1 MQVWFNFEPGVQNRP
16 PRANDKFRIGRCKA
30 VSYNAGVN
38 WLARHRRLVFAVVC
52 AFWTA
57 TIIAG
62 HFFAQVPFL
71 SLPWRSEQG
80 FEDLLRREGRKTP
93 TREDFVF
100 LGIDQTSLEMPPL
113 AQEEVADNRAFQ
125 LMKEHSFPW
134 SRELWALLLDRLFSA
149 GARLVTFDMVFNP
162 PNEGDAAFHAA
173 LDRYRDRVV
182 IGENFDIQ
190 NSAQLVLPNPTLIPP
205 PAEDDDRVGFVNYF
219 DDPIDGKLRAARFF
233 TSDRQ
238 LAGLPSHPSEKH
250 YASLP
255 TRALIK
261 LGRDADVIYDQRDHL
276 FRFSSNDAYLPR
288 PLYEVFDPKFWH
300 ANYADGAFF
309 RNKIVIVGAS
319 AQILHDFIDTPMS
332 PSTPGPA
339 VHLQVLAAASA
350 HEFLRQT
357 TPRVMF
363 GLVLGAG
370 LGAWSLVTLLRR
382 PLCCLVS
389 ILIIGALYLAIVRIS
404 YDRAGLLLAT
414 VPVLSVFFLGGAS
427 TLGLDYAF
435 ERVEKL
441 RTRRTLERYVSKNLV
456 KEILENPGGY
466 YSSMRGSRKPVT
478 VLFSDLVG
486 FTTLSEKADPEELVR
501 HLNQYLSHMVGV
513 VFENG
518 GTLDKFIGD
527 AIMAVWGNVKSQ
539 GVAKDAKACAYA
551 ALGMRRELKKLNDQW
566 KTEGRMTLG
575 MGVGINQGDVLIGN
589 IGSYE
594 PHERLDPTVIGD
606 AVNLASRLEGLTRI
620 YGVDILVG
628 TSAAQLIRDEFYLRT
643 VARAQVKGKTEP
655 VDVFTI
661 VDARDSNLDQE
672 LLIWL
677 ETYEQ
682 GIRKFRERD
691 FTQSKILFSR
701 YLEFY
706 PEDHLA
712 KMYLERSLEYEQEP
726 PDDAW
731 DAVEVFYKK

>member
-1 MQVWFNFEPGVQNRP
+1 VQIWFNCEPGVQNRRP
-16 PRANDKFRIGRCKA
+16 QANDKFRIGRWKT
-30 VSYNAGVN
+30 VSYNGGVN
-38 WLARHRRLVFAVVC
+38 WLARHRRLVFAAVC

-62 HFFAQVPFL
+62 HFFSQVPFL

-80 FEDLLRREGRKTP
+80 FEDLLRREGRNTP

-100 LGIDQTSLEMPPL
+100 LGIDQNSLEMPPL
-113 AQEEVADNRAFQ
+113 SQEEVAHNRAFQ
-125 LMKEHSFPW
+125 LMTEHSFPW
-134 SRELWALLLDRLFSA
+134 SREIWALLLDRLFGA
-149 GARLVTFDMVFNP
+149 NARLVIFDLVFNP

-182 IGENFDIQ
+182 IGENFDTQ
-190 NSAQLVLPNPTLIPP
+190 NSAQLVVPNATLIPP

-219 DDPIDGKLRAARFF
+219 NDPIDGKLRAARFLI
-233 TSDRQ
+233 SDRQ
-238 LAGLPSHPSEKH
+238 LAGLPPHPSEKL

-261 LGRDADVIYDQRDHL
+261 LGRNADVIHDQLDHL
-276 FRFSSNDAYLPR
+276 FRFSSNDGYLPH
-288 PLYEVFDPKFWH
+288 PLYEVFDPKFWR

-309 RNKIVIVGAS
+309 KNKIVIVGAS

-332 PSTPGPA
+332 PSTPGPI

-350 HEFLRQT
+350 HEFLHQT
-357 TPRVMF
+357 PARIML
-363 GLVLGAG
+363 GLVVAAGAA
-370 LGAWSLVTLLRR
+370 AWSVVTLLRR
-382 PLCCLVS
+382 PFFCLLS
-389 ILIIGALYLAIVRIS
+389 LFGISAIYLAVTRLS
-404 YDRAGLLLAT
+404 YDHSGLLLNT
-414 VPVLSVFFLGGAS
+414 VPVLSVFLLAGAN

-435 ERVEKL
+435 ERMERV

-456 KEILENPGGY
+456 KEILENPGSY
-466 YSSMRGSRKPVT
+466 YSSMRGLRKPVT

-566 KTEGRMTLG
+566 KREGRMTLG
-575 MGVGINQGDVLIGN
+575 MGIGINQGDVLIGN

-628 TSAAQLIRDEFYLRT
+628 TSAAQLIRDEFYLRS

-661 VDARDSNLDQE
+661 VDARGSHLDQE

-706 PEDHLA
+706 PEDYLA

>member
-1 MQVWFNFEPGVQNRP
+1 M
-16 PRANDKFRIGRCKA
+16 
-30 VSYNAGVN
+30 N
-38 WLARHRRLVFAVVC
+38 WLARHRRVVFAAIC

-62 HFFAQVPFL
+62 HFFVEIPFL
-71 SLPWRSEQG
+71 SFPWHAEQG
-80 FEDLLRREGRKTP
+80 FQDLLRREGRKTP
-93 TREDFVF
+93 VREDFVF
-100 LGIDQTSLEMPPL
+100 VGIDQSSLELPPL
-113 AQEEVADNRAFQ
+113 SPEELTNNRAFQ
-125 LMKEHSFPW
+125 LMTEHSFPW
-134 SRELWALLLDRLFSA
+134 SRELLALLLDRLFGA
-149 GARLVTFDMVFNP
+149 GARLVIFDMVFNP

-173 LDRYRDRVV
+173 LERYRERVV
-182 IGENFDIQ
+182 IGENFDTE
-190 NSAQLVLPNPTLIPP
+190 NSAQLVVPNSTLILP
-205 PAEDDDRVGFVNYF
+205 PAEEDDRVGFVNYF
-219 DDPIDGKLRAARFF
+219 NDPVDGKLRAARFF

-238 LAGLPSHPSEKH
+238 LAGLPPYPGEKI
-250 YASLP
+250 YASLS
-255 TRALIK
+255 TRALTK
-261 LGRDADVIYDQRDHL
+261 LGREADVIHDQRNHL

-288 PLYEVFDPKFWH
+288 PLYEVFDPKFWQ
-300 ANYADGAFF
+300 ANYAWGAFF

-319 AQILHDFIDTPMS
+319 AQILHDFIDTAMS

-339 VHLQVLAAASA
+339 VHLQVIAAANA
-350 HEFLRQT
+350 HEFLQQT
-357 TPRVMF
+357 RPRIMF
-363 GLVLGAG
+363 GLVVAAGAA
-370 LGAWSLVTLLRR
+370 AWSLVTLLRR
-382 PLCCLVS
+382 PLLCLLS
-389 ILIIGALYLAIVRIS
+389 ILAISAIYLVLARIS
-404 YDRAGLLLAT
+404 YDRSGLLLTT
-414 VPVLSVFFLGGAS
+414 VPVLSAFLLAGAS

-435 ERVEKL
+435 ERMEKL

-456 KEILENPGGY
+456 KEILENPDSY
-466 YSSMRGSRKPVT
+466 YSSMRGARKPVT
-478 VLFSDLVG
+478 VLFSDLIG

-539 GVAKDAKACAYA
+539 GVAKDANACAHA
-551 ALGMRRELKKLNDQW
+551 ALGMRRQLKKLNDGW
-566 KTEGRMTLG
+566 KLEGRMTLG

-606 AVNLASRLEGLTRI
+606 VVNLASRLEGLTRI

-628 TSAAQLIRDEFYLRT
+628 TSAAELIRNEFYLRS

-661 VDARDSNLDQE
+661 VDARNGQPDQQ

-682 GIRKFRERD
+682 GIRKFRDRD

-706 PEDHLA
+706 PEDYLA
-712 KMYLERSLEYEQEP
+712 KIYLERSLEYEHEP
-726 PDDAW
+726 PDEEW
-731 DAVEVFYKK
+731 NAVEVFHRK

>member
-1 MQVWFNFEPGVQNRP
+1 MQVWFNGEPGVQTRP

-238 LAGLPSHPSEKH
+238 LAGLPSHPREKH

-276 FRFSSNDAYLPR
+276 FRFSSNDAYVPR

-300 ANYADGAFF
+300 ANYAGGAFF
-309 RNKIVIVGAS
+309 KNKIVIVGAS

-332 PSTPGPA
+332 PSTLGPV

-350 HEFLRQT
+350 HEFLHQT
-357 TPRVMF
+357 TPRVMRDLSR
-363 GLVLGAG
+363 GCPN
-370 LGAWSLVTLLRR
+370 LLR
-382 PLCCLVS
+382 
-389 ILIIGALYLAIVRIS
+389 
-404 YDRAGLLLAT
+404 
-414 VPVLSVFFLGGAS
+414 
-427 TLGLDYAF
+427 
-435 ERVEKL
+435 
-441 RTRRTLERYVSKNLV
+441 
-456 KEILENPGGY
+456 
-466 YSSMRGSRKPVT
+466 
-478 VLFSDLVG
+478 
-486 FTTLSEKADPEELVR
+486 
-501 HLNQYLSHMVGV
+501 
-513 VFENG
+513 
-518 GTLDKFIGD
+518 
-527 AIMAVWGNVKSQ
+527 
-539 GVAKDAKACAYA
+539 
-551 ALGMRRELKKLNDQW
+551 
-566 KTEGRMTLG
+566 
-575 MGVGINQGDVLIGN
+575 
-589 IGSYE
+589 
-594 PHERLDPTVIGD
+594 
-606 AVNLASRLEGLTRI
+606 
-620 YGVDILVG
+620 
-628 TSAAQLIRDEFYLRT
+628 
-643 VARAQVKGKTEP
+643 
-655 VDVFTI
+655 
-661 VDARDSNLDQE
+661 
-672 LLIWL
+672 
-677 ETYEQ
+677 
-682 GIRKFRERD
+682 
-691 FTQSKILFSR
+691 
-701 YLEFY
+701 
-706 PEDHLA
+706 
-712 KMYLERSLEYEQEP
+712 
-726 PDDAW
+726 
-731 DAVEVFYKK
+731 